1 MLPSV
6 DVTDTS
12 PWQAVAEALAT
23 RGFSRFNATLFDND
37 GNDHKFAR
45 TEFMLSCTDLPP
57 DPYARTPGRNRR
69 YGLFVWDTSNASLHL
84 VSPALEPERGT
95 RVAYYY
101 QPTAFNPE
109 HGGRPRAFAALTEAQ
124 STNRFLLATLRN
136 CFHALPWTAPGP
148 VFIGVHV
155 VEFEVKPGQ
164 NVTSSPAK
172 LHRDGEPFTWAFLLH
187 RQNVCGA
194 ENIIATA
201 DVAGNYPCNIEKNS
215 ILASFTLEQA
225 WDGWVVDDARVSHY
239 VSEASIASGASM
251 GRRTALLIDY
261 SPAVP
266 EIVAK
271 LPHLRTLPVDPSEP
285 AERGGACR

>member
-1 MLPSV
+1 
-6 DVTDTS
+6 VTDTS

-37 GNDHKFAR
+37 GDDQESAR
-45 TEFMLSCTDLPP
+45 MEFMRSCTDLPP
-57 DPYARTPGRNRR
+57 DPDARTPGRNRR
-69 YGLFVWDTSNASLHL
+69 YGLFVWDARNTSLHL
-84 VSPALEPERGT
+84 VPPALEPESGT
-95 RVAYYY
+95 CVAYYY
-101 QPTAFNPE
+101 QPTVFNPE
-109 HGGRPRAFAALTEAQ
+109 HGGRPRAFAALTEVQ

-136 CFHALPWTAPGP
+136 CFYALPWTAPGP

-155 VEFEVKPGQ
+155 VEFQVKPGQ
-164 NVTSSPAK
+164 VVTSSPAN

-187 RQNVCGA
+187 RQNVLGA

-201 DVAGNYPCNIEKNS
+201 DVAGNYPSDIEEDS
-215 ILASFTLEQA
+215 ILARFTLEQA

-239 VSEASIASGASM
+239 VSKASIDLGASV

-271 LPHLRTLPVDPSEP
+271 LPT
-285 AERGGACR
+285 